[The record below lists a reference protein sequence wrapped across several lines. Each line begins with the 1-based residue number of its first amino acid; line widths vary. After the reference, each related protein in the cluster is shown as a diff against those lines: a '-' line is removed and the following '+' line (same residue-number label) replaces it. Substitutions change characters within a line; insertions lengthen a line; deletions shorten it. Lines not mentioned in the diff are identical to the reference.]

1 MKASVPEGSSEHG
14 YFSCTM
20 EQLID
25 QREMLSEQPCREDGW
40 ANLPDP
46 VEVQRFFSTVT
57 RAENGC
63 CQGEFFLS
71 PTSFLIPDEFLG
83 AL

>member
-1 MKASVPEGSSEHG
+1 
-14 YFSCTM
+14 
-20 EQLID
+20 
-25 QREMLSEQPCREDGW
+25 
-40 ANLPDP
+40 
-46 VEVQRFFSTVT
+46 VQRFFSTVT